1 MRFTSRR
8 FKRETVALVLVI
20 ASAATYLFLQDMGWA
35 VYATLCVAYT
45 IVIVGMAWAN
55 GKWKDYFGG
64 GSSGIAKLVQI
75 HIGFLLVAVLLLW
88 LGLKLAPAMP
98 EWLASRGGDAWSWYH
113 VLVIALLV
121 GVVMLEQW
129 WIEKRQRKTETQATP
144 ISQGR

>member
-8 FKRETVALVLVI
+8 FKRETVALVLVT
-20 ASAATYLFLQDMGWA
+20 ASAATYLFLQDMAWA

-45 IVIVGMAWAN
+45 IVIVGMAWVN
-55 GKWKDYFGG
+55 GRLKGYFGR
-64 GSSGIAKLVQI
+64 GSNDVGRLVQI

-88 LGLKLAPAMP
+88 LALRLAPAMP

-129 WIEKRQRKTETQATP
+129 WIEKRPRRAVP
-144 ISQGR
+144 